1 MGGIDYNYAK
11 ALMDTYGESLNN
23 IYQAIIKLLCD
34 NTYLSTVLANDSFAP
49 ILDGIKGVALVL
61 CTLFFLIDFFSK
73 SLHLQ
78 WVTWENVLMLFL
90 KLTVAKVCV
99 ENAEWI
105 TTTIYEGFCSLGSTI
120 TADQLTQDF
129 LPTGSELYSYF
140 LTTSEV
146 AKLDDLVSFL
156 SLNPLMISMKI
167 TVIGWLLMIT
177 LIISNI
183 VVIGRVFELA
193 IYTLIAPIPL
203 ATLACD
209 GLQDVGKNF
218 LKSYVA
224 VSILAVVLRLMFM
237 TYNAV
242 SSSTQFQQMLSLVQD
257 WRAIIMCLVLGLS
270 VMQSGQWA
278 KRIVG
283 SM

>member
-1 MGGIDYNYAK
+1 MENKNNTPAVQDTAK
-11 ALMDTYGESLNN
+11 HTNPIKRFFSVLNGKRQKIALSVMT
-23 IYQAIIKLLCD
+23 AI
-34 NTYLSTVLANDSFAP
+34 SFAMVNT
-49 ILDGIKGVALVL
+49 IYAFAEGEDGGATGVNAG
-61 CTLFFLIDFFSK
+61 DEAFFSV
-73 SLHLQ
+73 LGFFC
-78 WVTWENVLMLFL
+78 TWIGRIGLVIAF
-90 KLTVAKVCV
+90 VGG
-99 ENAEWI
+99 
-105 TTTIYEGFCSLGSTI
+105 IYEGFCSLGSTI

-224 VSILAVVLRLMFM
+224 VSIQAVVLILMFM